1 MTENQKK
8 FYETALSYLGKDATP
23 SDIVSDKFACAITIN
38 ALHKIAFGFAIGGGA
53 STYLLYRALLN
64 SEYFEKID
72 RPEVGCVIISPSG
85 YGCVRLPNG
94 HAGIVC
100 ENEDIM
106 SNNSRDGLLKKNYTL
121 TSWRSR
127 YVDIGSYPVFYFRR
141 I

>member
-8 FYETALSYLGKDATP
+8 FYDTALSYLGRDVTPDDA
-23 SDIVSDKFACAITIN
+23 VSDRFACAITIN
-38 ALHKIAFGFAIGGGA
+38 ALHKKAFGFSIGGGA

-72 RPEVGCVIISPSG
+72 QPEVGCVVISPSG
-85 YGCVRLPNG
+85 YGNGRLSNG

-100 ENEDIM
+100 EDEYIM
-106 SNNSRDGLLKKNYTL
+106 SNNSSNGLLNKNYTIE
-121 TSWRSR
+121 SWRTR
-127 YVDIGSYPVFYFRR
+127 YVEIGGYPVCYFRR